1 MENNTVNTT
10 VINPE
15 ELLQHWQGHRAL
27 TRRMIEAFPEH
38 ELYNFSLGGM
48 RPFSELARELMG
60 LAGVGIHGIVKN
72 DWNKIADLDYTKPG
86 AKTKNELLG
95 LWDKVTEDIERLWP
109 QLTSERFHEIV
120 LAFGQFEGPVWGAVF
135 YWIDNE
141 NHHRGQGYVYLRALG
156 IEPPPFWDR

>member
-27 TRRMIEAFPEH
+27 TRRMVEAFPEH
-38 ELYNFSLGGM
+38 ELYNFSIGGM

-60 LAGVGIHGIVKN
+60 LAGVGIRGIVKN
-72 DWNKIADLDYTKPG
+72 EWGKIADLDYTKPG

-109 QLTSERFHEIV
+109 QLTPERFHEIV
-120 LAFGQFEGPVWGAVF
+120 LAFGQFEAPVWGAVF